1 MKSTTSQGSR
11 QSRSAITWLP
21 CSTCF
26 GCGSHRTDRGRV
38 NRRPDFRRC
47 GSGCTSSYSRPLHGT
62 VCRDQSPSYLEDRNS
77 DDAPL
82 IEPSV
87 ASEKYRR
94 GLSEDTI
101 ERVVRRK
108 PGLSLVDYFV
118 QTKEGP
124 DSMHCQPAPKKMHN
138 EALVRLTVQ
147 KPACGRLLPI
157 SRHRGSDLRGCSQPV
172 DYPGLRDTGK

>member
-1 MKSTTSQGSR
+1 VKSTTSQGSR

-26 GCGSHRTDRGRV
+26 GCGSHHTHRGRV

-47 GSGCTSSYSRPLHGT
+47 GSGCTSAYSRPLPGT
-62 VCRDQSPSYLEDRNS
+62 VCRDQSPSYLEDRNC
-77 DDAPL
+77 DDVPL
-82 IEPSV
+82 TEPSV

-147 KPACGRLLPI
+147 KPACGRLFPR
-157 SRHRGSDLRGCSQPV
+157 SRPAVTARHANL
-172 DYPGLRDTGK
+172 T